1 MSEMETK
8 RGTREDPGEMRVS
21 VIDSGM
27 PVEKAG
33 GEGIASRK
41 LPPDP
46 FAANYG
52 EGSIIQPP
60 YDLTQLAGL
69 LEQSTILPQCIEAME
84 VNVDGF
90 GYVLEPLPWVEKDA
104 DGNYPAEAMAEKARL
119 ELFFDYCN
127 PVLSYSQ
134 IRRRTRR
141 DLEATGNGYWEVI
154 RDGSGKIAGLEHLEA
169 HTMRLA
175 KLDAEPQTVR
185 LQVTDANGKQAQEI
199 LCMKRFR
206 RYVQERDG
214 VRVWFKELGDPRR
227 INSKDGKVM
236 GEGEGSPEATEV
248 LHWATYCPT
257 SPYGVPRWLGS
268 LLAILGSREA
278 DEVNL
283 EYFGNKSIP
292 PLALLVG
299 GRLAADA
306 VETIR
311 NYIRDNIKGRK
322 GFHSILVIQAEAGA
336 SNPVA
341 PGLGAPK
348 ATLAFEKLTDAQQGD
363 ALFQNYD
370 KANRDKVRSSFR
382 LPPLYVGETTD
393 YTRATANESQ
403 RVAEEQVFRPERDDH
418 DFSINRRIMPLLG
431 ARFWWYRSNSP
442 TTDDPTE
449 LTSMLKTFSESGM
462 TVREARGLIGK
473 IMNEEYPEPDG
484 ADWLDE
490 PLSVYLEKLRLG
502 ASAEQGKNAEFSA
515 VEKFT
520 RVLTQVRGR
529 VADAEDRVE

>member
-1 MSEMETK
+1 METK
-8 RGTREDPGEMRVS
+8 RGTSEDPGEMRVS

-27 PVEKAG
+27 PIEKAE
-33 GEGIASRK
+33 GEGLTSRK
-41 LPPDP
+41 LPSDP
-46 FAANYG
+46 FAASYG

-90 GYVLEPLPWVEKDA
+90 GYTLEPLPWVEKDA
-104 DGNYPAEAMAEKARL
+104 DGKYPAEVMAEKARL

-141 DLEATGNGYWEVI
+141 DLEATGNGYWEII
-154 RDGSGKIAGLEHLEA
+154 RDGSGNIAGLEHLEA
-169 HTMRLA
+169 HTMRLTR
-175 KLDAEPQTVR
+175 LDAEPQPIR
-185 LQVTDANGKQAQEI
+185 LQVTDANGKQSEI

-227 INSKDGKVM
+227 ISAKDGRVM
-236 GEGEGSPEATEV
+236 SEGEVGPEATEV
-248 LHWATYCPT
+248 LHWARYCPT
-257 SPYGVPRWLGS
+257 SPYGVPRWLGA

-283 EYFGNKSIP
+283 EYFANKSIP

-322 GFHSILVIQAEAGA
+322 GYHSILVIQAEAGA

-348 ATLAFEKLTDAQQGD
+348 ATLTFEKLTDAQQGD

-393 YTRATANESQ
+393 YTRATANESH
-403 RVAEEQVFRPERDDH
+403 RLAEGQVFRPERDEH
-418 DFSINRRIMPLLG
+418 DFIINRRLMPLLG
-431 ARFWWYRSNSP
+431 ARYWWYRSNSP

-449 LTSMLKTFSESGM
+449 LTAMLRTFSESGM
-462 TVREARGLIGK
+462 TVREARGMIRK
-473 IMNEEYPEPDG
+473 ITNEEYPDPDG

-490 PLSVYLEKLRLG
+490 PLSVYLEKLRIG
-502 ASAEQGKNAEFSA
+502 ASIANADQEQTEA
-515 VEKFT
+515 VQKFT
-520 RVLTQVRGR
+520 RLIVGARKALEEQ
-529 VADAEDRVE
+529 ESRVE

>member
-1 MSEMETK
+1 MSEKETK
-8 RGTREDPGEMRVS
+8 RSTSEDPGELRVS

-27 PVEKAG
+27 SVEKADV
-33 GEGIASRK
+33 EGIASRK

-46 FAANYG
+46 FAASYG
-52 EGSIIQPP
+52 EGAIIQPP

-90 GYVLEPLPWVEKDA
+90 GYALEPLPWVERDA
-104 DGNYPAEAMAEKARL
+104 DGNYPAEVMAEKARL
-119 ELFFDYCN
+119 KLFFDYCN

-141 DLEATGNGYWEVI
+141 DLEATGNGYWEII

-169 HTMRLA
+169 HTMRLT

-185 LQVTDANGKQAQEI
+185 LQVADANGKQAQEI
-199 LCMKRFR
+199 VYLKRFR

-227 INSKDGKVM
+227 ISAKDGRVM
-236 GEGEGSPEATEV
+236 GEGEGGPEATEV
-248 LHWATYCPT
+248 LHWARYCPT
-257 SPYGVPRWLGS
+257 SPYGVPRWLGA

-336 SNPVA
+336 SNPIA

-403 RVAEEQVFRPERDDH
+403 RAAEEQVFRPERDDH
-418 DFSINRRIMPLLG
+418 DFIINRRIMPLLG
-431 ARFWWYRSNSP
+431 ARYWRYRSNSP
-442 TTDDPTE
+442 ATEDSTE

-462 TVREARGLIGK
+462 TVREARRLISK
-473 IMNEEYPEPDG
+473 ITNEEYPEPNG

-490 PLSVYLEKLRLG
+490 PLAVYLEKLRLG
-502 ASAEQGKNAEFSA
+502 ASIANANREQTEA
-515 VEKFT
+515 VQKFT
-520 RVLTQVRGR
+520 GLIVGARKALEEQE
-529 VADAEDRVE
+529 ARVE